1 MKQLFIFLLIE
12 NKSKK
17 NILKVLF
24 FKGFDYN
31 RSRCYYNQP
40 NDNVFQMFFQ
50 INSELVDKKFIQIMS
65 SKNQRKRP

>member
-17 NILKVLF
+17 FLKILF

-31 RSRCYYNQP
+31 GSCSYYNQS
-40 NDNVFQMFFQ
+40 NDDVFQMFFQ
-50 INSELVDKKFIQIMS
+50 INSELVDKKFI
-65 SKNQRKRP
+65 